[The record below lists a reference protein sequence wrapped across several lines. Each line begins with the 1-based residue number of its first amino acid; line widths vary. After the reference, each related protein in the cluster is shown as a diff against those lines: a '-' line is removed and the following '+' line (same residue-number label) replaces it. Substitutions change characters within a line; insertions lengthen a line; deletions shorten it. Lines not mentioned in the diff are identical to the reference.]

1 MNIRQH
7 KLELA
12 ADLRLYGLRKAVK
25 RRLDKI
31 NDVLYNVGDSAHLYA
46 FEQFN
51 EILDLIDLSEG
62 GDDDGK

>member
-12 ADLRLYGLRKAVK
+12 ADLRLYGLHEAVK
-25 RRLDKI
+25 RRLEYA
-31 NDVLYNVGDSAHLYA
+31 LTSADYTARLCA
-46 FEQFN
+46 FDD
-51 EILDLIDLSEG
+51 ILELIDLSEG